1 MRRRNLKH
9 MLFVLYGVQKQ
20 LLCVCVCH
28 ISHLSVSVSLS
39 LSLSPS
45 LLFFSFDTYSIDS
58 IISLTLLHTATMKLN
73 AFNVDSS
80 SPRRLWDHS
89 HPKRPLC
96 VTRRCLSF
104 TSKLC
109 ICPQAET
116 NEERLTFTQR
126 QRWKRGR
133 ELGWVG

>member
-1 MRRRNLKH
+1 
-9 MLFVLYGVQKQ
+9 MLSVLYGIQKQ
-20 LLCVCVCH
+20 LLCVCVCAIYH
-28 ISHLSVSVSLS
+28 ISLS
-39 LSLSPS
+39 LSLFLCHCLPPS
-45 LLFFSFDTYSIDS
+45 YSFLLTHT
-58 IISLTLLHTATMKLN
+58 LTLLHTVTMKLD

-80 SPRRLWDHS
+80 SPRRLWDHA
-89 HPKRPLC
+89 HPKRLLS

-126 QRWKRGR
+126 QRWERGR